1 MATQN
6 NIRNIAIIAHVDH
19 GKTTLVDEMLKQGGI
34 YRENQATQ
42 DRVMDSGDLERERG
56 ITILAKNTSV
66 HYKDYKINIVDT
78 PGHADFGGE
87 VERILKMVNGVI
99 LLVDAAEGPMPQTRF
114 VLQKALELGHKV
126 IVAVN
131 KVDKPDARIHEVMDE
146 VLELLLDLDAT
157 DEQFNSPTV
166 FCSGR
171 QGIASYSPDELGK
184 DLTPL
189 FETIVNYIEAPKGDE
204 NAPLQMLVS
213 SIDYNDYVGRI
224 AVGRIERGITILAKN
239 TSVRYKDYKINIVDT
254 PGHADFGG
262 EVERILKMVNGVILL
277 VDAAEGPMPQ
287 TRFVL
292 QKALE
297 LGHKVIVAVN
307 KVDKPDAR
315 IHEVMDEVLELL
327 LDLDATDEQF
337 NSPTVF
343 CSGRH
348 GTASYS
354 PDEMGSNLEPLFDTI
369 VRYIDAPQGDE
380 TAPLQLLVSSIDYN
394 EYVGRIAI
402 GRIERGTIKVNQEVT
417 ICDFHDPEMKQKGKV
432 VALYAFDGLGKAPVQ
447 TASAGEIVALSG
459 MADITIGRTL
469 CATDCVEPL
478 PFVKISDPTIEMT
491 FAVNDSPFAG
501 KEGKFV
507 TSRNLRDRLEKEL
520 LKDVSLHVTEQG
532 TDAFNVAGRGEMHL
546 SILMETMRRE
556 GFEFSV
562 STPRVLTKEI
572 DGKLCEPIE
581 RMVADVPE
589 ECMGAVIEKMGRR
602 KGDLL
607 GMTPMGSR
615 YRLEF
620 KVPSRGLFGYRSEFL
635 TDTKGEGIMSSV
647 LDSYAPMKGEIERR
661 LVGSLIAHES
671 GEAVAYG
678 LGGAQERGALFIGPG
693 TPVYA
698 GMVVGICSRN
708 EDMTVNVCKRKQLTN
723 MRASGSDDAIRL
735 VTPKVFSL
743 EQCLEFLA
751 DDELLECT
759 PKSLRIRKRE
769 LDHGIRMRELMKR
782 RNQE

>member
-1 MATQN
+1 MASQDK
-6 NIRNIAIIAHVDH
+6 IRNIAIIAHVDH

-34 YRENQATQ
+34 YRENQATV

-131 KVDKPDARIHEVMDE
+131 KVDKPDARVHEVMDE

-157 DEQFNSPTV
+157 DEQFNSPTI

-171 QGIASYSPDELGK
+171 Q
-184 DLTPL
+184 
-189 FETIVNYIEAPKGDE
+189 
-204 NAPLQMLVS
+204 
-213 SIDYNDYVGRI
+213 
-224 AVGRIERGITILAKN
+224 
-239 TSVRYKDYKINIVDT
+239 
-254 PGHADFGG
+254 
-262 EVERILKMVNGVILL
+262 
-277 VDAAEGPMPQ
+277 
-287 TRFVL
+287 
-292 QKALE
+292 
-297 LGHKVIVAVN
+297 
-307 KVDKPDAR
+307 
-315 IHEVMDEVLELL
+315 
-327 LDLDATDEQF
+327 
-337 NSPTVF
+337 
-343 CSGRH
+343 

-354 PDEMGSNLEPLFDTI
+354 PDEMGTDLKPLFETI
-369 VRYIDAPQGDE
+369 IQYIDAPKGDPN
-380 TAPLQLLVSSIDYN
+380 APLQLLVSSIDYN

-402 GRIERGTIKVNQEVT
+402 GRVEQGTIKVNQDVV
-417 ICDFHDPEMKQKGKV
+417 ICDYHDPAMKVRGKV
-432 VALYAFDGLGKAPVQ
+432 VALYTFDGLGKAPVQ
-447 TASAGEIVALSG
+447 EASAGEIVALSG

-469 CATDCVEPL
+469 CAPEAVEPL

-507 TSRNLRDRLEKEL
+507 TSRNLRERLEKEL

-556 GFEFSV
+556 GYEFSV

-572 DGKLCEPIE
+572 DGKVCEPIE

-589 ECMGAVIEKMGRR
+589 ECMGSVIEKMGRR

-607 GMTPMGSR
+607 SMTPMGSR

-620 KVPSRGLFGYRSEFL
+620 LVPSRGLFGYRSEFL
-635 TDTKGEGIMSSV
+635 TDTRGEGIMSSV

-661 LVGSLIAHES
+661 LTGSLVAFET

-678 LGGAQERGALFIGPG
+678 LAAAQERGTLFITPG

-698 GMVVGICSRN
+698 GMVIGICSRN

-723 MRASGSDDAIRL
+723 MRAAGSDEATRL
-735 VTPKVFSL
+735 TPPKNMSL

-769 LDHGIRMRELMKR
+769 LDHATRMREMMKK
-782 RNQE
+782 RNQ

>member
-1 MATQN
+1 MASQDK
-6 NIRNIAIIAHVDH
+6 IRNIAIIAHVDH

-34 YRENQATQ
+34 YRENQATVE
-42 DRVMDSGDLERERG
+42 RVMDSGDLERERG

-131 KVDKPDARIHEVMDE
+131 KVDKPDARVHEVMDE

-157 DEQFNSPTV
+157 DEQFNSPTI

-171 QGIASYSPDELGK
+171 Q
-184 DLTPL
+184 
-189 FETIVNYIEAPKGDE
+189 
-204 NAPLQMLVS
+204 
-213 SIDYNDYVGRI
+213 
-224 AVGRIERGITILAKN
+224 
-239 TSVRYKDYKINIVDT
+239 
-254 PGHADFGG
+254 
-262 EVERILKMVNGVILL
+262 
-277 VDAAEGPMPQ
+277 
-287 TRFVL
+287 
-292 QKALE
+292 
-297 LGHKVIVAVN
+297 
-307 KVDKPDAR
+307 
-315 IHEVMDEVLELL
+315 
-327 LDLDATDEQF
+327 
-337 NSPTVF
+337 
-343 CSGRH
+343 

-354 PDEMGSNLEPLFDTI
+354 PDEMGTDLKPLFETI
-369 VRYIDAPQGDE
+369 IQYIDAPKGDPD
-380 TAPLQLLVSSIDYN
+380 APLQMLVSSIDYN

-402 GRIERGTIKVNQEVT
+402 GRVERGTIKVNQEVT
-417 ICDFHDPEMKQKGKV
+417 ICDYHDPAVKTKGKV
-432 VALYAFDGLGKAPVQ
+432 VALYEFDGLAKAPVQ
-447 TASAGEIVALSG
+447 EASAGEIVALSG

-469 CATDCVEPL
+469 CAPDAVEPL

-556 GFEFSV
+556 GYEFSV

-572 DGKLCEPIE
+572 DGKTCEPIE

-589 ECMGAVIEKMGRR
+589 ECMGSVIEKMGRR
-602 KGDLL
+602 KGDLVS
-607 GMTPMGSR
+607 MTPMGSR

-620 KVPSRGLFGYRSEFL
+620 LVPSRGLFGYRNEFL
-635 TDTKGEGIMSSV
+635 TDTRGEGIMSSI

-661 LVGSLIAHES
+661 LTGSLVAFET

-678 LGGAQERGALFIGPG
+678 LAAAQERGILFITPG

-698 GMVVGICSRN
+698 GMVIGICSRN

-723 MRASGSDDAIRL
+723 MRAAGSDEATRL
-735 VTPKVFSL
+735 TPPKNMSL

-769 LDHGIRMRELMKR
+769 LDHSVRMRELMKR
-782 RNQE
+782 RNQ

>member
-1 MATQN
+1 MASQEK
-6 NIRNIAIIAHVDH
+6 IRNIAIIAHVDH

-34 YRENQATQ
+34 YRENQATV

-131 KVDKPDARIHEVMDE
+131 KVDKPDARVHEVMDE

-157 DEQFNSPTV
+157 DEQFNSPTI

-171 QGIASYSPDELGK
+171 Q
-184 DLTPL
+184 
-189 FETIVNYIEAPKGDE
+189 
-204 NAPLQMLVS
+204 
-213 SIDYNDYVGRI
+213 
-224 AVGRIERGITILAKN
+224 
-239 TSVRYKDYKINIVDT
+239 
-254 PGHADFGG
+254 
-262 EVERILKMVNGVILL
+262 
-277 VDAAEGPMPQ
+277 
-287 TRFVL
+287 
-292 QKALE
+292 
-297 LGHKVIVAVN
+297 
-307 KVDKPDAR
+307 
-315 IHEVMDEVLELL
+315 
-327 LDLDATDEQF
+327 
-337 NSPTVF
+337 
-343 CSGRH
+343 

-354 PDEMGSNLEPLFDTI
+354 PDEMGTDLKPLFETI
-369 VRYIDAPQGDE
+369 IQYIDAPKGDPN
-380 TAPLQLLVSSIDYN
+380 APLQLLVSSIDYN

-402 GRIERGTIKVNQEVT
+402 GRVEQGTIKVNQDVV
-417 ICDFHDPEMKQKGKV
+417 ICDYHDPGMKVRGKV
-432 VALYAFDGLGKAPVQ
+432 VALYTFDGLGKVPVQ
-447 TASAGEIVALSG
+447 EASAGEIVALSG

-469 CATDCVEPL
+469 CAPEAVEPL

-507 TSRNLRDRLEKEL
+507 TSRNLRERLEKEL

-556 GFEFSV
+556 GYEFSV

-572 DGKLCEPIE
+572 DGKVCEPIE

-589 ECMGAVIEKMGRR
+589 ECMGSVIEKMGRR

-607 GMTPMGSR
+607 SMTPMGSR

-620 KVPSRGLFGYRSEFL
+620 LVPSRGLFGYRSEFL
-635 TDTKGEGIMSSV
+635 TDTRGEGIMSSV

-661 LVGSLIAHES
+661 LTGSLVAFET

-678 LGGAQERGALFIGPG
+678 LAAAQERGTLFITPG

-698 GMVVGICSRN
+698 GMVIGICSRN

-723 MRASGSDDAIRL
+723 MRAAGSDEATRL
-735 VTPKVFSL
+735 TPPKNMSL

-769 LDHGIRMRELMKR
+769 LDHATRMRELMKK
-782 RNQE
+782 RNQ

>member
-1 MATQN
+1 MPSQDK
-6 NIRNIAIIAHVDH
+6 IRNIAIIAHVDH

-34 YRENQATQ
+34 YRENQATV

-131 KVDKPDARIHEVMDE
+131 KVDKPDARVHEVMDE

-157 DEQFNSPTV
+157 DEQFNSPTI

-171 QGIASYSPDELGK
+171 Q
-184 DLTPL
+184 
-189 FETIVNYIEAPKGDE
+189 
-204 NAPLQMLVS
+204 
-213 SIDYNDYVGRI
+213 
-224 AVGRIERGITILAKN
+224 
-239 TSVRYKDYKINIVDT
+239 
-254 PGHADFGG
+254 
-262 EVERILKMVNGVILL
+262 
-277 VDAAEGPMPQ
+277 
-287 TRFVL
+287 
-292 QKALE
+292 
-297 LGHKVIVAVN
+297 
-307 KVDKPDAR
+307 
-315 IHEVMDEVLELL
+315 
-327 LDLDATDEQF
+327 
-337 NSPTVF
+337 
-343 CSGRH
+343 

-354 PDEMGSNLEPLFDTI
+354 PDEMGTDLKPLFETI
-369 VRYIDAPQGDE
+369 IQYIDAPQGDAN
-380 TAPLQLLVSSIDYN
+380 APLQMLVSSIDYN
-394 EYVGRIAI
+394 EYVGRIAV
-402 GRIERGTIKVNQEVT
+402 GRVEQGVIKVNQDVI
-417 ICDFHDPEMKQKGKV
+417 ICDYHDPSVKTKGKV
-432 VALYAFDGLGKAPVQ
+432 VALYTFDGLGKTPIQ
-447 TASAGEIVALSG
+447 EASAGEIVALSG

-469 CATDCVEPL
+469 CAPEAVEPL

-520 LKDVSLHVTEQG
+520 LKDVSLHVSEQG

-556 GFEFSV
+556 GYEFSV

-572 DGKLCEPIE
+572 DGKVCEPIE

-589 ECMGAVIEKMGRR
+589 ECMGSVIEKMGRR
-602 KGDLL
+602 KGDLVS
-607 GMTPMGSR
+607 MTPMGSR

-620 KVPSRGLFGYRSEFL
+620 LVPSRGLFGYRNEFL
-635 TDTKGEGIMSSV
+635 TDTRGEGIMSSV

-661 LVGSLIAHES
+661 LTGSLVAFET

-678 LGGAQERGALFIGPG
+678 LAAAQERGSLFITPG

-698 GMVVGICSRN
+698 GMVIGICSRN

-723 MRASGSDDAIRL
+723 MRAAGSDEATRL
-735 VTPKVFSL
+735 TPPRNMSL

-769 LDHGIRMRELMKR
+769 LDHAARMRDLMKKR
-782 RNQE
+782 AKES

>member
-1 MATQN
+1 MATQEK
-6 NIRNIAIIAHVDH
+6 IRNIAIIAHVDH

-34 YRENQATQ
+34 YRENQATVE
-42 DRVMDSGDLERERG
+42 RVMDSGDLERERG
-56 ITILAKNTSV
+56 ITILAKNTAV
-66 HYKDYKINIVDT
+66 WYKDYKINIVDT

-131 KVDKPDARIHEVMDE
+131 KIDKPDARVHEVMDE

-171 QGIASYSPDELGK
+171 QGTASYGPDQEGK
-184 DLTPL
+184 DLIPL
-189 FETIVNYIEAPKGDE
+189 FETIINYIPAPTGDP
-204 NAPLQMLVS
+204 A
-213 SIDYNDYVGRI
+213 
-224 AVGRIERGITILAKN
+224 
-239 TSVRYKDYKINIVDT
+239 
-254 PGHADFGG
+254 
-262 EVERILKMVNGVILL
+262 
-277 VDAAEGPMPQ
+277 
-287 TRFVL
+287 
-292 QKALE
+292 
-297 LGHKVIVAVN
+297 
-307 KVDKPDAR
+307 
-315 IHEVMDEVLELL
+315 
-327 LDLDATDEQF
+327 
-337 NSPTVF
+337 
-343 CSGRH
+343 
-348 GTASYS
+348 
-354 PDEMGSNLEPLFDTI
+354 
-369 VRYIDAPQGDE
+369 
-380 TAPLQLLVSSIDYN
+380 APLQLLVSSIDYN
-394 EYVGRIAI
+394 EYVGRIAV
-402 GRIERGTIKVNQEVT
+402 GRVERGTIKVNQEVT
-417 ICDFHDPEMKQKGKV
+417 ICDYHDPDIHQKGKV
-432 VALYAFDGLGKAPVQ
+432 VALYTYDGLSKAPVQ
-447 TASAGEIVALSG
+447 EASAGEIVALSG
-459 MADITIGRTL
+459 MSDITIGRTL
-469 CATDCVEPL
+469 CAPDALEPL
-478 PFVKISDPTIEMT
+478 PFVKISPPTIEMT

-562 STPRVLTKEI
+562 STPRVLTQEI

-589 ECMGAVIEKMGRR
+589 ACMGSVIEKMGRR

-607 GMTPMGSR
+607 SMTPMGSR

-620 KVPSRGLFGYRSEFL
+620 LVPSRGLFGYRNEFL
-635 TDTKGEGIMSSV
+635 TDTRGEGIMSSV
-647 LDSYAPMKGEIERR
+647 LETYAPMKGEIERR
-661 LVGSLIAHES
+661 LTGSLISFET
-671 GEAVAYG
+671 GEASSYG
-678 LGGAQERGALFIGPG
+678 LFNAQERGTLFIGPG

-708 EDMTVNVCKRKQLTN
+708 EDMTVNVCKKKQLTN
-723 MRASGSDDAIRL
+723 MRASGSDEALRL
-735 VTPKVFSL
+735 TTPRVFSL

-769 LDHGIRMRELMKR
+769 LDHSLRMRQLMKK